1 MTASS
6 FPLRIVSAAVPSA
19 PQREP
24 VHMATRTVDT
34 DESDDLDLSFDF
46 DLNIDAVEYSRI
58 MRRIGIDSDETV
70 TRVSAFNSSI

>member
-19 PQREP
+19 PHREP
-24 VHMATRTVDT
+24 VHMTTGTVDT
-34 DESDDLDLSFDF
+34 DVSDELDLSFDF
-46 DLNIDAVEYSRI
+46 DLNINAEEYSRI
-58 MRRIGIDSDETV
+58 MRRIGIDGDETV